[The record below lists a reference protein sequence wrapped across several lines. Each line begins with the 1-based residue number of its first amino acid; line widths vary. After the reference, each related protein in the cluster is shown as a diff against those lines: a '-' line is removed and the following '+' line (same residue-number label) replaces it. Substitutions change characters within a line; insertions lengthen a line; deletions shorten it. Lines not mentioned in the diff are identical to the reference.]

1 MSSRKLSARGFWRTV
16 AREVRRTAHDY
27 GWQLGDSTEHG
38 YAFQRW
44 IAEIILSA
52 EPGLNAKPDD
62 AMLCSDDLNAD
73 LVFEN
78 ADETRLL
85 IVRARY
91 QPRGRTVAEHPVSV
105 FFNRHD
111 KYMSREWVLS
121 RGSGVAAETLA
132 GYKEKLDS
140 GYSVAYY
147 FISTG
152 NAPPKLFDLATSCS
166 DRYAEQGLNISC
178 EVFDFDRLKDYYER
192 SRSLAAP
199 VSSEVGAGVDDV
211 RKHGLFSGIVRVLK
225 ANVLQNLYDQWKDSS
240 YTSNIKRYLRIE
252 KDTKIFMLAT
262 VVAVVAILATTL
274 VQLSYTRAQVK
285 LKKYEIAF
293 AGIEKGYAGL
303 LEAFT
308 DLRSPSGTSSL
319 SDFTDKTR
327 RIEARYFAVEP
338 FLNEGTRVALWKLVQ
353 SFIEENRQ
361 TRITWEVA
369 RQKKNP
375 RQDEKIKS
383 AKSPDDH
390 EEQFLAYR
398 AKLRDLFLKTM
409 AEMR

>member
-1 MSSRKLSARGFWRTV
+1 MTSRKLSARGFWRTV
-16 AREVRRTAHDY
+16 TKEVRRTAHGY

-78 ADETRLL
+78 AAGTRLL

-105 FFNRHD
+105 FFSRHD
-111 KYMSREWVLS
+111 KYMSRDWVLS
-121 RGSGVAAETLA
+121 RGSGLAAESLA
-132 GYKEKLDS
+132 GYQKKLDS

-152 NAPPKLFDLATSCS
+152 DAPPKLFDLAKSCS
-166 DRYAEQGLNISC
+166 DRYAEQGLNIVC
-178 EVFDFDRLKDYYER
+178 EVFDFGRLKNYYER
-192 SRSLAAP
+192 SLSLAAP
-199 VSSEVGAGVDDV
+199 VPSEGELRVDDV
-211 RKHGLFSGIVRVLK
+211 QKHRLFSGIVKVLE
-225 ANVLQNLYDQWKDSS
+225 ANVLRNLYRQWKDSS
-240 YTSNIKRYLRIE
+240 STWNIKRYLSTE
-252 KDTKIFMLAT
+252 KDTRIFMLAT
-262 VVAVVAILATTL
+262 VMAVAVILATTL
-274 VQLSYTRAQVK
+274 VQLSYNRTQVK

-293 AGIEKGYAGL
+293 GGIEKGYAGL

-308 DLRSPSGTSSL
+308 DLRSSPGTSSL

-338 FLNEGTRVALWKLVQ
+338 FLNERDRVELWKLVQ
-353 SFIEENRQ
+353 SYIEENRQ
-361 TRITWEVA
+361 TRINWEVA

-375 RQDEKIKS
+375 KQDEKIKS
-383 AKSPDDH
+383 TKSLDDQ
-390 EEQFLAYR
+390 EELFLAYR